1 MNGEETS
8 TAGSRLRRASLL
20 REWTRR
26 GIRGRKSTGFGRAL
40 VPHEAYRQ
48 GSWNVRVAPNG
59 SGTACTAA
67 APCSQSTG
75 YAKLASGDT
84 LFFTSGTYRQS
95 ATFTVGKSAVTLTA
109 DPVQPPAVLTGDTD
123 DDGIAEVP
131 AQGSWSSLVRITSD
145 DVVFENSRSAIPAAG
160 ASPRR
165 ATMTPYETATS
176 TTSGATAST
185 SSAPTTRSSPT
196 GSGGATTPA
205 SSLG

>member
-1 MNGEETS
+1 
-8 TAGSRLRRASLL
+8 
-20 REWTRR
+20 
-26 GIRGRKSTGFGRAL
+26 
-40 VPHEAYRQ
+40 
-48 GSWNVRVAPNG
+48 VRVAPNG

-145 DVVFENSRSAIPAAG
+145 DVVFENLEVG
-160 ASPRR
+160 
-165 ATMTPYETATS
+165 Y
-176 TTSGATAST
+176 
-185 SSAPTTRSSPT
+185 
-196 GSGGATTPA
+196 SGGRGVTSQGNNDTIRNCNIHNVWRDCIHVFGTYDTIESNRVWRCDDSRVIP
-205 SSLG
+205 G